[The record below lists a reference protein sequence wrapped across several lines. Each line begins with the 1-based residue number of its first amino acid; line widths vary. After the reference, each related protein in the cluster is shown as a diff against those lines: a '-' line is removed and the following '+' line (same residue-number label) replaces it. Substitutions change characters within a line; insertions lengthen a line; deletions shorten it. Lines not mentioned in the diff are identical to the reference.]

1 MSSRIKSTFGK
12 RSYLSQSQS
21 AYKRYII
28 AVEGDKTE
36 IDYFKGF
43 NKFRKELGIRDG
55 VNVLPLERNDTKSAP
70 KHVFDLLNEFAQKNY
85 ELDQSGQSLIDED
98 DELWMVI
105 DRDRRNNSVEQLKAV
120 LADCNKANFNL
131 AITNPAF
138 ELWLILHFIKF
149 DGLKQNEIRS
159 LYENSKRKDDGT
171 YSKSTFSKA
180 MMKKL
185 ESAERSKFDK
195 GIDSFMLYKDKI
207 RQAISEAELLENN
220 VDILIADN
228 GVSSLGTN
236 IHALIEKF
244 FKS

>member
-43 NKFRKELGIRDG
+43 NKCRKELGIRDG
-55 VNVLPLERNDTKSAP
+55 VDVLPLERTDTKSAP
-70 KHVFDLLNEFAQKNY
+70 KHVYDLLNEFAQKNY
-85 ELDQSGQSLIDED
+85 PLNQSSQPLIDED

-105 DRDRRNNSVEQLKAV
+105 DRDRRNNSAEQLKAV

-149 DGLKQNEIRS
+149 ADLEQTEVEKLCN
-159 LYENSKRKDDGT
+159 NSKVSTKN
-171 YSKSTFSKA
+171 TFSKA
-180 MMKKL
+180 MLKKL

-207 RQAISEAELLENN
+207 RQAISEAEQLENN
-220 VDILIADN
+220 ANILIADD

-236 IHALIEKF
+236 IHTLIEKF
-244 FKS
+244 FRID